1 MSIHFRTILFAL
13 LALASCRSAGP
24 GLEIV
29 PVSPGV
35 GTRGP
40 RILCVVAHPDD
51 EIAFAGTMFK
61 NAQLLDGASDV
72 LVITNGEGGFKY
84 STLAEGHY
92 GLELTDEEVGRREL
106 PAIRRKEFLRGCKWM
121 GVRDALFLDQ
131 QDQRYTQEPEEV
143 LDPRVTPWD
152 LLLIKQSLRRV
163 LLERDYDLVFTL
175 MPTGETHGHHQAATI
190 LALEAVR
197 DLPPDR
203 RPAVMCVRGSKLDSP
218 PPEKFSGLSDYSVTR
233 IHVGLEPIVFDRT
246 EGFGHQGKLN
256 YKIIANWATAEH
268 KSQGTMQL
276 GMNQT
281 DHENYYFFEINSPTA
296 QDRARRIFRQ
306 LEGNPFEERTYGPSA
321 GTNVGP

>member
-1 MSIHFRTILFAL
+1 MSTLRLALFAL
-13 LALASCRSAGP
+13 LALASCRSRGP
-24 GLEIV
+24 VLEIV
-29 PVSPGV
+29 PVNPGI
-35 GTRGP
+35 GQRGP

-51 EIAFAGTMFK
+51 EIAFAGTLFK
-61 NAQLLDGASDV
+61 NARMLDGAGDV

-84 STLAEGHY
+84 ATLSEEYY
-92 GLELTDEEVGRREL
+92 GLELTDEPVGRAEL

-131 QDQRYTQEPEEV
+131 VDHRYTQNPEEV

-152 LLLIKQSLRRV
+152 LLFIKQSLRNV
-163 LLERDYDLVFTL
+163 LIDGDYDLVFTL
-175 MPTGETHGHHQAATI
+175 APTGETHGHHKAATI

-197 DLPPDR
+197 DLPPAR
-203 RPAVMCVRGSKLDSP
+203 RPAVLCVRGSALGSQL
-218 PPEKFSGLSDYSVTR
+218 EKFSGLSNYSITG

-246 EGFGHQGKLN
+246 QGFGYKGKLN

-281 DHENYYFFEINSPTA
+281 DHENYYFFEINSPAAT
-296 QDRARRIFRQ
+296 DRARRIFAQ
-306 LEGNPFEERTYGPSA
+306 LEGNPFAERSYGTSA
-321 GTNVGP
+321 GTNTAP